1 MNLNIKIDPL
11 CTETEVVIRTRE
23 MTDELQDMIRLL
35 SGEKSF
41 YVLGFKNSTVLILE
55 PLKIVRIY
63 SDSGKIYAKT
73 DSDQYILRARLYE
86 LEEQLDSKVFV
97 RISNSEIINLKKVRG
112 FDFSFSGTICVHLNN
127 GETTYVS
134 RRYVSKIKQ
143 VLGM

>member
-1 MNLNIKIDPL
+1 MKLNIKIDPL
-11 CTETEVVIRTRE
+11 CSETEVVITAKE
-23 MTDELQDMIRLL
+23 MTDELQNMIRLL
-35 SGEKSF
+35 SNEKSF

-55 PLKIVRIY
+55 PPKIVRIY

-73 DSDQYILRARLYE
+73 ESEQYILRARLYE
-86 LEEQLDSKVFV
+86 LEEQLDSKLFV
-97 RISNSEIINLKKVRG
+97 RISNSEIINLKKVKS
-112 FDFSFSGTICVHLNN
+112 FDFSLSGTICVHLNN